1 VDQLLTGGADGRGLV
16 ALFDP
21 EGPDARR
28 FRRISLAPDPR
39 LPSANPFRVLIDG
52 EIFNLA
58 GLARELSLGQASPE
72 DVVAAG
78 YARWSRDVLRRL
90 RGSFALAVVDER
102 AGRALIAAD
111 QAGGHSIYYR
121 AEGNR
126 LVVASEIR
134 PLLGLLPSRPAPDP
148 VSVVHWFS
156 DNAAPTGQTLYEGIE
171 ELPGGECFELSNLGW
186 RRTTYWRPRYEPDA
200 GLSTEGAAELL
211 WDALLEAVRVRLQG
225 SGLVGLVMSGGIDSA
240 AVAAAAVEAAGEQGS
255 APRGYSAVFPGYPDQ
270 RVDESER
277 IDALVKSL
285 DLESTQVRIDPGG
298 AFALSVDWLEAWELP
313 LGGPGYLLERPLLE
327 LAAAAGV
334 EAVLDGQ
341 AGDEG
346 FAVSPFW
353 LADLVRRGRIAS
365 SVRMARRLPDGS
377 GSLRDLV
384 DTWLL
389 YALRGAMPL
398 GPHAAYRR
406 RRNPYRHAPGF
417 LTRESAR
424 LHVETDQV

>member
-1 VDQLLTGGADGRGLV
+1 M
-16 ALFDP
+16 
-21 EGPDARR
+21 
-28 FRRISLAPDPR
+28 
-39 LPSANPFRVLIDG
+39 LIDG

-78 YARWSRDVLRRL
+78 YERWSRDVLRRL

-102 AGRALIAAD
+102 EGRALIAAD

-156 DNAAPTGQTLYEGIE
+156 DNAAPTGRTLYQGIQ
-171 ELPGGECFELSNLGW
+171 ELPGGDCFELSNLGW

-327 LAAAAGV
+327 LAAAAGGRRSST
-334 EAVLDGQ
+334 ARPATRG
-341 AGDEG
+341 
-346 FAVSPFW
+346 SPFRPSG
-353 LADLVRRGRIAS
+353 LRISFAGVASRRVFGWPAGCPTEAARSGISSTPGCSTRCGGRCHSARTRRTGVGATRIVMRQAS
-365 SVRMARRLPDGS
+365 SPASRPDFTSKRTRSGIGS
-377 GSLRDLV
+377 ASEA
-384 DTWLL
+384 
-389 YALRGAMPL
+389 YL
-398 GPHAAYRR
+398 GGGPS
-406 RRNPYRHAPGF
+406 GC
-417 LTRESAR
+417 SC
-424 LHVETDQV
+424 